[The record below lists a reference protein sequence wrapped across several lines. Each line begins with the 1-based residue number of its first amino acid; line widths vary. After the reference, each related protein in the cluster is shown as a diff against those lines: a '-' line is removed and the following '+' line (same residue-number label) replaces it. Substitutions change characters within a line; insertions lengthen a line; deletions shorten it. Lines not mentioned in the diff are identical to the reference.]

1 MHRQTCVVSKYG
13 VAGNI
18 VPCQDETLSY
28 INNDDFIRQTIKFF
42 ITKVVTAVN
51 NRNKLYAIAW
61 KYISET

>member
-1 MHRQTCVVSKYG
+1 MMTSLDKQL
-13 VAGNI
+13 N
-18 VPCQDETLSY
+18 
-28 INNDDFIRQTIKFF
+28 FF